1 MKSHIGARIR
11 EARENKELDQASL
24 AGKLDL
30 ATRTLQRWEKGEQ
43 VPDAVTLAKIGELTG
58 TLTHWLLTGEGAMY
72 AHQNGGHERVEGDMS
87 NAFRR
92 VKLVRIPMLSS
103 VPGGKPNLI
112 FHPDHI
118 EKYITVD
125 DVKDANAFALKV
137 DGDSMS
143 PRIEDGDVIIVS
155 PKREVRNGDICVI
168 RINDEDTLKKV
179 NLENGYVHLVPLN
192 RDYEPVSVKKK
203 DIAFIWRVVKV
214 IKNV

>member
-1 MKSHIGARIR
+1 MKSHIGTRIR
-11 EARENKELDQASL
+11 EARENKGLDQATL
-24 AGKLDL
+24 AGKLDV

-43 VPDAVTLAKIGELTG
+43 VPDAMALGRISEITE

-72 AHQNGGHERVEGDMS
+72 KHQNGESTRGNGERQAGLH
-87 NAFRR
+87 R

-103 VPGGKPNLI
+103 VPAGRPNLI

-137 DGDSMS
+137 QGDSMS
-143 PRIEDGDVIIVS
+143 PRIEDGDVIIIS
-155 PKREVRNGDICVI
+155 PKREVRTGDICVV
-168 RINDEDTLKKV
+168 RVDEEDTVKKV
-179 NLENGYVHLVPLN
+179 TFEDGYVHLVPLN
-192 RDYEPVSVKKK
+192 HDYEPVSVKKR
-203 DIAFIWRVVKV
+203 DVTFIWRVVKV

>member
-11 EARENKELDQASL
+11 EARENKGLDQATL
-24 AGKLDL
+24 ANKLDL

-43 VPDAVTLAKIGELTG
+43 VPDAMTLAKIGELTE
-58 TLTHWLLTGEGAMY
+58 TLAHWLLTGEGAMY
-72 AHQNGGHERVEGDMS
+72 AHQNGGHERSGEEGLS
-87 NAFRR
+87 AFRR

-103 VPGGKPNLI
+103 VPGGRPNLI

-137 DGDSMS
+137 DGNSMS
-143 PRIEDGDVIIVS
+143 PRIENGDVIIVS

-168 RINDEDTLKKV
+168 RVNDEDTLKKV
-179 NLENGYVHLVPLN
+179 IFENGYVHLVPLN
-192 RDYEPVSVKKK
+192 LSFEPVSVKKR
-203 DIAFIWRVVKV
+203 DVAFIWRVVKV
-214 IKNV
+214 IKSV

>member
-1 MKSHIGARIR
+1 MKSHIGMRIR
-11 EARENKELDQASL
+11 EARENKELDQATL
-24 AGKLDL
+24 AGKLGV

-43 VPDAVTLAKIGELTG
+43 VPDAMTLAKIGELTE
-58 TLTHWLLTGEGAMY
+58 TLAHWLLTGEGAMY
-72 AHQNGGHERVEGDMS
+72 AHQNGGHERSEEGELS
-87 NAFRR
+87 LFRR

-137 DGDSMS
+137 DGNSMS

-155 PKREVRNGDICVI
+155 PKRDVRNGDICVV
-168 RINDEDTLKKV
+168 RVGDEDTLKKV
-179 NLENGYVHLVPLN
+179 NFENGYVHLVPLN
-192 RDYEPVSVKKK
+192 HNYEPVSVKKK
-203 DIAFIWRVVKV
+203 DVSFVWRVVKV
-214 IKNV
+214 IKSI

>member
-1 MKSHIGARIR
+1 MKSHIGMRIR
-11 EARENKELDQASL
+11 EARENKELDQATL
-24 AGKLDL
+24 AGKLDV

-43 VPDAVTLAKIGELTG
+43 VPDAVALGKIGELTG
-58 TLTHWLLTGEGAMY
+58 TLTHWLLTGEGVMY
-72 AHQNGGHERVEGDMS
+72 AHQNGGRERLEREGLS
-87 NAFRR
+87 AFRR

-103 VPGGKPNLI
+103 VPGGRPNLI

-155 PKREVRNGDICVI
+155 PKREVRSGDICVI
-168 RINDEDTLKKV
+168 RVNDEDTLKKV
-179 NLENGYVHLVPLN
+179 NFENGYVHLVPLN
-192 RDYEPVSVKKK
+192 HNYEPVSVKKK
-203 DIAFIWRVVKV
+203 DVAFVWRVVKV